1 MEGARGA
8 GWRGGA
14 HPVCGLEVHP
24 LLHEALEGGEV
35 AARRRIEKRLLRLR
49 AQPSALSASQEPGW
63 GPGLGAGAKVG
74 ARGRRRWR
82 WRSMHRLCLLV
93 RLLGLW
99 RAVAVHASHGAYSC
113 LARNPHAC
121 AGLCRSR
128 SAYNH
133 GTWWPFEGAYTAV
146 VSIDC

>member
-1 MEGARGA
+1 MQGARGA
-8 GWRGGA
+8 GGRGGA
-14 HPVCGLEVHP
+14 HGAACGLEVHP

-35 AARRRIEKRLLRLR
+35 AHHRRVAKSLLRLR

-63 GPGLGAGAKVG
+63 GPRLGVGARAG

-99 RAVAVHASHGAYSC
+99 RAVAVHASRGA
-113 LARNPHAC
+113 
-121 AGLCRSR
+121 
-128 SAYNH
+128 
-133 GTWWPFEGAYTAV
+133 
-146 VSIDC
+146 